1 MSVIDQLK
9 LRQAVAGDIA
19 AIVALLSH
27 DPLGAKRENPGD
39 PAYEKAFDAID
50 KDPNN
55 ELWVI
60 EGPDRRVMGI
70 LQLTFIPGL
79 SHTAGWRAQIE
90 GVRVADELTGQ
101 GVGTWFFKQMIERAR
116 EKGVRMVQL
125 TSDKSR
131 KDAIRFYEALGFSAT
146 HEGFK
151 LKFE

>member
-9 LRQAVAGDIA
+9 LRQAVAGDVA
-19 AIVALLSH
+19 AIVELLSD
-27 DPLGAKRENPGD
+27 DPLGAKREKPGD
-39 PAYEKAFDAID
+39 PAYDKAFEAID

-60 EGPDRRVMGI
+60 EGPDKRVLGI

-90 GVRVADELTGQ
+90 GVRVADELTGK

-125 TSDKSR
+125 TSDKTR
-131 KDAIRFYEALGFSAT
+131 TDAIRFYEALGFAAT